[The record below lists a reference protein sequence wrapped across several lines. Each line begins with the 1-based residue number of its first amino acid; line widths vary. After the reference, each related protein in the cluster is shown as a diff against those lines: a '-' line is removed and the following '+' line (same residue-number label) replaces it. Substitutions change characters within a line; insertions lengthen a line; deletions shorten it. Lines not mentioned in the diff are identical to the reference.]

1 MKVGKEEDD
10 QQAALWLLAK
20 KEHYRYNVCFVSV
33 FVALEKAYNRVAKK
47 RSWYCMRKDGE
58 SGDRYNL

>member
-1 MKVGKEEDD
+1 MKVGKKEDD

-33 FVALEKAYNRVAKK
+33 FVALEKAYNR
-47 RSWYCMRKDGE
+47 MPRKEAGTV
-58 SGDRYNL
+58 

>member
-33 FVALEKAYNRVAKK
+33 FVALEKAYNR
-47 RSWYCMRKDGE
+47 MPRKEAGTV
-58 SGDRYNL
+58 

>member
-33 FVALEKAYNRVAKK
+33 FVALEKAGIICDKRITARLKGRV
-47 RSWYCMRKDGE
+47 
-58 SGDRYNL
+58 